1 MFMKKVLIF
10 LICLIGYQI
19 GCHAQMADEHYYFKN
34 LSVQNGLSQN
44 TVNAIL
50 QDKQGFMWFGTKDGL
65 NRYDGLSFRKF
76 KHDDRTRRSIG
87 NNFITALY
95 EDAKGNIWVGTDVGL
110 YIYNPE
116 KDSFRHFAELSAE
129 NTKIEHTVTA
139 ISGDNKGC
147 VWVAVESQG
156 LFCYDLEEGILQNH
170 TLKNFSFISTNVQ
183 SFVFDNSGTLW
194 IGCYGDGLFF
204 SKDRLQTLHPY
215 VSPVDNQ
222 KTYEND
228 VVIGLVKG
236 AYNCLYVGS
245 LKGGVKELNLTSNKL
260 HDLLS
265 EDENGESVF
274 CRELLVASDNELWI
288 GAESGLYIYNLRMGK
303 YVHLRSSIN
312 DPYSLSDNAIY
323 SLCKDRE
330 GGIWIGS
337 YFGGVNYYPRFYT
350 YFEKFYPRDDIKNF
364 GHFAAVQRGK
374 RCVRTDGL
382 FCMGVRAQDKGFH
395 KLHGGEAS
403 RQELAFYLRFYN
415 LRFTI

>member
-1 MFMKKVLIF
+1 ML
-10 LICLIGYQI
+10 
-19 GCHAQMADEHYYFKN
+19 
-34 LSVQNGLSQN
+34 
-44 TVNAIL
+44 
-50 QDKQGFMWFGTKDGL
+50 
-65 NRYDGLSFRKF
+65 FR
-76 KHDDRTRRSIG
+76 S
-87 NNFITALY
+87 
-95 EDAKGNIWVGTDVGL
+95 
-110 YIYNPE
+110 
-116 KDSFRHFAELSAE
+116 
-129 NTKIEHTVTA
+129 VTA

-156 LFCYDLEEGILQNH
+156 LFCYDLEEGKLRNY
-170 TLKNFSFISTNVQ
+170 TLKNFPFISTNVQ

-303 YVHLRSSIN
+303 
-312 DPYSLSDNAIY
+312 
-323 SLCKDRE
+323 
-330 GGIWIGS
+330 
-337 YFGGVNYYPRFYT
+337 
-350 YFEKFYPRDDIKNF
+350 
-364 GHFAAVQRGK
+364 
-374 RCVRTDGL
+374 
-382 FCMGVRAQDKGFH
+382 
-395 KLHGGEAS
+395 
-403 RQELAFYLRFYN
+403 
-415 LRFTI
+415 